1 MRFFLYYYY
10 QTRGFNMDLNT
21 FLPIAKK
28 FGLVINKFN
37 NGIVE
42 FYIDKNKYNT
52 KYSGLVCTYFK
63 QTNEMGSPRMK
74 VRKLGY
80 DVDGFDLCWGSDIN
94 LRNDL
99 IFEKPKYVEKALTEM
114 FKRLEKF
121 KRR

>member
-1 MRFFLYYYY
+1 MRFFLYYY

-28 FGLVINKFN
+28 FGLIINKCH
-37 NGIVE
+37 NGSVE
-42 FYIDKNKYNT
+42 FYIDKYKYNT
-52 KYSGLVCTYFK
+52 PYCGWVCTYFK
-63 QTNEMGSPRMK
+63 QKNEMGSPRMK
-74 VRKLGY
+74 VCKLGY

>member
-1 MRFFLYYYY
+1 
-10 QTRGFNMDLNT
+10 MDLNT

-28 FGLVINKFN
+28 FGLIINKRN
-37 NGIVE
+37 DGGVE
-42 FYIDKNKYNT
+42 FYIDKHKYNT
-52 KYSGLVCTYFK
+52 PYNGWVCTYFK
-63 QTNEMGSPRMK
+63 KSNEMGSPRMK
-74 VRKLGY
+74 VLKLRN
-80 DVDGFDLCWGSDIN
+80 DESAFDLHCGSDIN

>member
-1 MRFFLYYYY
+1 
-10 QTRGFNMDLNT
+10 MDLNT

-28 FGLVINKFN
+28 FGLIINKCH
-37 NGIVE
+37 NGSVE
-42 FYIDKNKYNT
+42 FYLDKNKYNT
-52 KYSGLVCTYFK
+52 PYNGWVCTYFK
-63 QTNEMGSPRMK
+63 NSNEMGSPRMK

-99 IFEKPKYVEKALTEM
+99 IFEKPKFVERALTEM

>member
-1 MRFFLYYYY
+1 
-10 QTRGFNMDLNT
+10 MDLNT

-28 FGLVINKFN
+28 FGLIENKCYN
-37 NGIVE
+37 CIE
-42 FYIDKNKYNT
+42 FYIDTNKYNT
-52 KYSGLVCTYFK
+52 PYSGLVCTYFK
-63 QTNEMGSPRMK
+63 NTNEMGSPRMK
-74 VRKLGY
+74 VCKLGNKVY
-80 DVDGFDLCWGSDIN
+80 DFDLCWGSDIN

>member
-1 MRFFLYYYY
+1 
-10 QTRGFNMDLNT
+10 MDLNT

-28 FGLVINKFN
+28 FGLIINKCH
-37 NGIVE
+37 NGSVE
-42 FYIDKNKYNT
+42 FYLDKLKYNT
-52 KYSGLVCTYFK
+52 PYNGWVCTYYK
-63 QTNEMGSPRMK
+63 NINEMGSPRMK

-80 DVDGFDLCWGSDIN
+80 DENAFDLCRGSDIN

-99 IFEKPKYVEKALTEM
+99 IFDKPKFVERALTEM

>member
-1 MRFFLYYYY
+1 MRFFLYYY
-10 QTRGFNMDLNT
+10 QTRGFIMDLNT

-28 FGLVINKFN
+28 FGLIINKCN

-52 KYSGLVCTYFK
+52 TYSGLVCTYFK

-114 FKRLEKF
+114 FKGLEKF
-121 KRR
+121 KKR

>member
-1 MRFFLYYYY
+1 
-10 QTRGFNMDLNT
+10 MDLNT

-28 FGLVINKFN
+28 FGLIMNKCN
-37 NGIVE
+37 NGSVE
-42 FYIDKNKYNT
+42 FYLDKHKYNT
-52 KYSGLVCTYFK
+52 PYNGWVCTYFK
-63 QTNEMGSPRMK
+63 KSNEMGSPRMK

-80 DVDGFDLCWGSDIN
+80 DENAFDLFRGSDIN

>member
-1 MRFFLYYYY
+1 
-10 QTRGFNMDLNT
+10 MDLNT

-28 FGLVINKFN
+28 FGLIINKRN

-52 KYSGLVCTYFK
+52 TYSGWVCTYFK

-74 VRKLGY
+74 VWKLGN